1 MYILCC
7 WVRYYSL
14 MESLD
19 RMANNTRTERLT
31 IGAGT
36 ELLPWVTPG
45 QVHTQSRLPTL
56 FPFQRRLLRPP
67 LFLSLS
73 LSVLRLTRRSV
84 TVALLS
90 ASCEQ
95 TPGTGGQPPLSA
107 NPHVGPGVAMRNAL
121 IQLFANGATGF
132 NVYTAD
138 GFVDCDLWLAFR
150 DVPPSV
156 GKSTQSISIRN
167 DWN

>member
-1 MYILCC
+1 MGHAWTGAYP
-7 WVRYYSL
+7 VSTTHSL
-14 MESLD
+14 SFP
-19 RMANNTRTERLT
+19 TEIIT
-31 IGAGT
+31 AAT
-36 ELLPWVTPG
+36 SP
-45 QVHTQSRLPTL
+45 
-56 FPFQRRLLRPP
+56 
-67 LFLSLS
+67 LSLS
-73 LSVLRLTRRSV
+73 LSLSLSLFLCIGVRLTRRSV

-156 GKSTQSISIRN
+156 GKSTQNISIRN